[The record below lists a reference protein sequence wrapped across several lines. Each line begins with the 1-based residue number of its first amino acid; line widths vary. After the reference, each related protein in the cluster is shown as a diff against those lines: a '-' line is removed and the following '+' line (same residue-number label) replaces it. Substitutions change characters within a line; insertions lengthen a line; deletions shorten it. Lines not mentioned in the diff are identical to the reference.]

1 VSDSGNG
8 RGAPEGS
15 RTVLLAA
22 LGAIGLLAVAAVVLA
37 LTLGR
42 GDPSGSRS
50 VPVLSTT
57 RPGTS
62 SSPSHFPSAP
72 TTAGASA
79 STTAGIPAPTS
90 AGASPA
96 ATGCGEQASALRVAV
111 SYVVSASFGLIEKA
125 QACVYQHS
133 VPSTTAQSLQGKFL
147 LPTGSGQPAGDGTT
161 FRFTGSGAT
170 ASVRVVREPDSRFWV
185 TGVVVS

>member
-8 RGAPEGS
+8 LRAPEGS

-22 LGAIGLLAVAAVVLA
+22 LGAIGFLALAAVVLA

-42 GDPSGSRS
+42 GDPSGSQS
-50 VPVLSTT
+50 VPGLSTT
-57 RPGTS
+57 RSGTS
-62 SSPSHFPSAP
+62 DSPSHFPSAP

-79 STTAGIPAPTS
+79 STTAG
-90 AGASPA
+90 ASPA
-96 ATGCGEQASALRVAV
+96 ATGCGEQTSALRVAV

-133 VPSTTAQSLQGKFL
+133 VPSTTTQSLQGKFL
-147 LPTGSGQPAGDGTT
+147 LPTGSGQPSGNSTT

-170 ASVRVVREPDSRFWV
+170 ASVRVAREPDSQFWV